1 MASVIVTPTAERNL
15 ETLIE
20 SHSLPGSTRERVR
33 LSLEPL
39 RHFPLFGAQ
48 LEGRWAGFRFVLGPW
63 RWMLVVYRY
72 DESKDQVAIVTIR
85 DGRSAQAPTASR

>member
-15 ETLIE
+15 ESLIE

-33 LSLEPL
+33 LSLGPV
-39 RHFPLFGAQ
+39 RQFPLLGAQ

-63 RWMLVVYRY
+63 RWMLVVYWY
-72 DESKDQVAIVTIR
+72 DESTDQVAIVTIR
-85 DGRSAQAPTASR
+85 DGRSARAPTTSR